1 MSRKAIQEDIMEDKE
16 KERIAANIAIYM
28 KWNGYT
34 ERTFA
39 QATKLSQATLKAIT
53 TNKTMKPVKFKKY
66 VEKISANLGLDN
78 EYFTREQAEITAA
91 PIQYSDENKLHLG
104 DEKLSAISLLLKISE
119 IHYK

>member
-1 MSRKAIQEDIMEDKE
+1 MEDKE

-91 PIQYSDENKLHLG
+91 PIQYFDENKLHLG